1 MILQVDGGQSIY
13 KEVTEE
19 EYAKVVSRR
28 RKEADFVVQ
37 DGELIVV
44 FTWESRCPLR
54 A

>member
-1 MILQVDGGQSIY
+1 MRLAHRTHVSLPPLPLQVDGGQSIY

-37 DGELIVV
+37 DG
-44 FTWESRCPLR
+44 